1 MSSSP
6 TIAESYVVTGKR
18 LEAVRIEARH
28 SNLPTIVMLHVL
40 IESRSGRGLQTPQLD
55 CSKFVVVIG
64 SEPDRSNRNDSRV
77 SRCRSLESMVVSRIF
92 KTDENDPLFYES
104 AALTS

>member
-28 SNLPTIVMLHVL
+28 SNLPTIVMLHEGL
-40 IESRSGRGLQTPQLD
+40 RSVAHWKNFPLQ
-55 CSKFVVVIG
+55 
-64 SEPDRSNRNDSRV
+64 
-77 SRCRSLESMVVSRIF
+77 LEHF
-92 KTDENDPLFYES
+92 HK
-104 AALTS
+104 

>member
-28 SNLPTIVMLHVL
+28 SNLPTIVMLH
-40 IESRSGRGLQTPQLD
+40 EG
-55 CSKFVVVIG
+55 
-64 SEPDRSNRNDSRV
+64 
-77 SRCRSLESMVVSRIF
+77 LESVATRD
-92 KTDENDPLFYES
+92 TDMATRTL
-104 AALTS
+104 